1 MERMNFHIFIF
12 GIGLRNHLD
21 RTVGGKKMHDNYIVG
36 YSVDVEK
43 KNIVIK
49 TYNNTKEKQS
59 EILFLEVL
67 THSFKCIID
76 YNIISNIEERE
87 ISVFYIENQE
97 EKKKMEGHCWP
108 IDYQT
113 EKELVA
119 FLRNNGYKYI
129 RVNSSYGM
137 FGWILAKSYEIVE

>member
-1 MERMNFHIFIF
+1 
-12 GIGLRNHLD
+12 
-21 RTVGGKKMHDNYIVG
+21 MHDNYIVG
-36 YSVDVEK
+36 YSVDVKK

-49 TYNNTKEKQS
+49 TYNNTKEKQN

-76 YNIISNIEERE
+76 YNIISDIEEYE
-87 ISVFYIENQE
+87 ISAFCIDNQE
-97 EKKKMEGHCWP
+97 ELKKMEGYCWP

-113 EKELVA
+113 ESELIE
-119 FLRNNGYKYI
+119 FLKNNDYKYI